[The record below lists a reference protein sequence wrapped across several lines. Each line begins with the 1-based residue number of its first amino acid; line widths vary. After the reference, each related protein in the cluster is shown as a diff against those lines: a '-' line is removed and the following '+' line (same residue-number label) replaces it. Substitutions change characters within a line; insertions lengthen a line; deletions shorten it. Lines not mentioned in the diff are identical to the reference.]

1 MSNISKYFNKISKKR
16 DIWGESIPEEDR
28 KKKHRE
34 GSSTTSNNDAAEDG
48 AFQQVSKTND
58 ISEVLEYLKTL
69 EVKIPEIYD
78 LSNDARSMQIKG
90 DKQFGDLRQSDTI
103 S

>member
-1 MSNISKYFNKISKKR
+1 MIQKYIWVTLVSILIRFPRKETFEVSLFQKR
-16 DIWGESIPEEDR
+16 IE
-28 KKKHRE
+28 KKKQNRD

-48 AFQQVSKTND
+48 VFQQVSKTND

-69 EVKIPEIYD
+69 EVKISEIYN

-90 DKQFGDLRQSDTI
+90 DK
-103 S
+103 

>member
-1 MSNISKYFNKISKKR
+1 MIQKYIWVTLVSILIRFPRKETFEVSLFQKR
-16 DIWGESIPEEDR
+16 IE

-48 AFQQVSKTND
+48 VFQQVSKTND

-69 EVKIPEIYD
+69 EVKISEIYN

-90 DKQFGDLRQSDTI
+90 DK
-103 S
+103 

>member
-1 MSNISKYFNKISKKR
+1 MSLFQKRIEKKT
-16 DIWGESIPEEDR
+16 
-28 KKKHRE
+28 KKNRE

-48 AFQQVSKTND
+48 VFQQVSKTND

-69 EVKIPEIYD
+69 EVKISEICN
-78 LSNDARSMQIKG
+78 LSNDARSMQVKG
-90 DKQFGDLRQSDTI
+90 DKQFDYLRQSDTI